1 MSEGEAE
8 ENQKETQSKEKSTS
22 KEENRNGNRKTD
34 EVAKTEERQRGECQ
48 GYQRRRKKE
57 PSQSNQDTERDKEL
71 AGVSC
76 RGLNRLWVDEAIR
89 VASTF
94 RR

>member
-1 MSEGEAE
+1 M
-8 ENQKETQSKEKSTS
+8 ET
-22 KEENRNGNRKTD
+22 
-34 EVAKTEERQRGECQ
+34 ERQMKMQIQKRDKRGECQ